1 MVLRV
6 AFFFSWPGG
15 PDAITNSQRN
25 SRADFPSGQQEVPGK
40 KLGRKQN
47 DLVSTSEGRCP
58 EAFNANDLQ
67 EISPKIGSPASI

>member
-1 MVLRV
+1 MYPRSWFSVLL
-6 AFFFSWPGG
+6 FFSPGLE
-15 PDAITNSQRN
+15 ARMLSQIVKRN

-47 DLVSTSEGRCP
+47 DL
-58 EAFNANDLQ
+58 